1 MTDKLTNKV
10 LEYQSTRSNEA
21 FDTLANLSEGLIY
34 GVAKFYHLEILPRA
48 IQEEIINDCKSIILL
63 KAVNSFDVIR
73 GAKFSTHYV
82 WRLKSHIRS
91 KKEFYQRRYQ
101 LINALSLDARIA
113 GGGEH
118 NPITLENKLHTF
130 KTNIKT
136 QINKEI
142 NNIFNK

>member
-82 WRLKSHIRS
+82 WKLKSYIRS